1 MKKTYIYNNYCLMAD
16 GTTPLASFIYTED
29 DYDSM
34 VSRFHQDLASA
45 YANTNVLQIS
55 VTITHLQVDNQ
66 MGMEKEVRPF
76 IIKSDGFNR
85 VPFE

>member
-29 DYDSM
+29 NYDAM

-45 YANTNVLQIS
+45 YVNDNVLQCS
-55 VTITHLQVDNQ
+55 VTIMHLQVTNN
-66 MGMEKEVRPF
+66 MGMEKEVHPF
-76 IIKSDGFNR
+76 IIKEDGFNR